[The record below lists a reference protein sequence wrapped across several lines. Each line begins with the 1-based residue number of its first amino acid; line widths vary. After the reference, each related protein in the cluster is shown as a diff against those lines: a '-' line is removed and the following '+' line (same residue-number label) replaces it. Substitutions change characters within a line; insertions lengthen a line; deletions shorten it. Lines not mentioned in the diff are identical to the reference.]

1 MAYNAGDQEN
11 MSRSTVKRKLTNA
24 VTAGLIAD
32 EGHGKWRL
40 TGLRT
45 IEFDKYESDEEDDS
59 GGTL

>member
-1 MAYNAGDQEN
+1 MALNAGVELEI
-11 MSRSTVKRKLTNA
+11 SRATVHRQLNSA
-24 VTAGLIAD
+24 VTAGLITD

-59 GGTL
+59 E